1 MWGKIKKNFFEK
13 LRNRYR
19 LVIMNDETFEERIS
33 LKLTRMNVYIAF
45 SSLLVL
51 MLILITLLIVFTP
64 LKEYIPGYGDLE
76 FRENLEVI
84 RSETD
89 SLSNLVN
96 RQDAYISSIRKIMNT
111 DFENDSIEQLTT
123 NEKVDY
129 SNIDIDKTSEKDS
142 ILRAEV
148 EEQLQYSLGGVANIA
163 GTDTTQTYY
172 FPPINGYITSE
183 FEPEK
188 DHYGV
193 DIVAPANTPIKAI
206 LPGTVIISNW
216 TLDTGYVIGIQHNNN
231 VLSFY
236 KHNSVLLKKVGN
248 FVDTGDV
255 IAIIGSSGELSTGPH
270 LHFELWRNKLP
281 VNPKDYIS
289 FN

>member
-1 MWGKIKKNFFEK
+1 MWSKIKKNFFEK

-33 LKLTRMNVYIAF
+33 LKLSRMNVYIAF

-51 MLILITLLIVFTP
+51 MLILIMLLIVFTP

-89 SLSNLVN
+89 SLNILVSQ
-96 RQDAYISSIRKIMNT
+96 QDAYITSIKKIMNA
-111 DFENDSIEQLTT
+111 DFENDSIEQLTS

-129 SNIDIDKTSEKDS
+129 SDIDIEKTSEKDS
-142 ILRAEV
+142 LLRAEV
-148 EEQLQYSLGGVANIA
+148 EEQLQYSLGDVANIA
-163 GTDTTQTYY
+163 GNDTSQAYY
-172 FPPINGYITSE
+172 FPPITGYITSE

-216 TLDTGYVIGIQHNNN
+216 TLDTGYVIGIQHSNN

-248 FVDTGDV
+248 FVKEGDV
-255 IAIIGSSGELSTGPH
+255 IAVIGSSGELSTGPH
-270 LHFELWRNKLP
+270 LHFELWQDKSP
-281 VNPKDYIS
+281 VNPMDYIA

>member
-1 MWGKIKKNFFEK
+1 MWRKIKKNFFEK

-19 LVIMNDETFEERIS
+19 MVIMNDETLEERIS
-33 LKLTRMNVYIAF
+33 LKLSRMNVYIAF
-45 SSLLVL
+45 SSVLVL
-51 MLILITLLIVFTP
+51 MLLLIMCLIIFTP

-89 SLSNLVN
+89 SLSVLVN
-96 RQDAYISSIRKIMNT
+96 QQDAYINSIRKIMNT
-111 DFENDSIEQLTT
+111 DFEKDSIEQLTT
-123 NEKVDY
+123 DEKVDY

-142 ILRAEV
+142 LLRAEV
-148 EEQLQYSLGGVANIA
+148 EEQLRYSLGDVANIA
-163 GTDTTQTYY
+163 GADTSQTYY
-172 FPPINGYITSE
+172 FPPITGYVTSE

-193 DIVAPANTPIKAI
+193 DIVAPANTPIKAV

-216 TLDTGYVIGIQHNNN
+216 TLDTGYVIGIQHSNN

-248 FVDTGDV
+248 FVKEGDV
-255 IAIIGSSGELSTGPH
+255 IAVIGSSGELSTGPH
-270 LHFELWRNKLP
+270 LHFELWQDKSP
-281 VNPKDYIS
+281 VNPKDYIA